1 MEINS
6 FAKSIYRWVVDIG
19 PVDFLRLGDLMSQHD
34 AIPIRPWERDDNSLQ
49 DLIVQVLR
57 RSSKLKRISLT
68 PALQTERLQFPQS
81 VSITF

>member
-1 MEINS
+1 
-6 FAKSIYRWVVDIG
+6 
-19 PVDFLRLGDLMSQHD
+19 MSQHD